1 MNKLA
6 SLPLVLLFILPLC
19 FTLFFVLA
27 SGFDPAGWAALMH
40 HPQLV
45 HGLELSFVSGISA
58 TGISLLLALLIAAN
72 YFERG
77 QLSKLGS
84 PVGMMLAVPHLA
96 FAIGFGFLIMPSGL
110 LARIL
115 AHIFDWVEPPLWATT
130 HDAYGLALT
139 VALIAKESVFL
150 LFVLVN
156 VLSREDISQSFDD
169 QRQSAISLEH
179 SSLSSWLRLFIPQLL
194 PHMLWPLII
203 VFIYSS
209 TVVDMSL
216 VLGPTQPPVFA
227 DVIWVDI
234 NSADPLA
241 NARGAAGAVFIS
253 MIAAGLLT
261 LCWAIVKLVRP
272 LMLRW
277 ITRGSSHNNDYSLPL
292 VGRVGVGVA
301 RSSSPL
307 NEAYDLTAEEPPP
320 LIPPHK
326 GEGNFIGRTIWNSL
340 KNFYIFVIA
349 TLVVLSFAALWP
361 FPKLVPETLNADAWQ
376 NVAAHFAPLLTS
388 LALALSTSVAALIIL
403 ILWLENVSQKYDRW
417 ILVFCL
423 MVLGLPALLIGLG
436 QYQMFLRLS
445 LTGTITGLFLAHL
458 LPVVAYMFIM
468 LNGPYRYYDTKWN
481 NAATALL
488 APNSKFLMQIKWPM
502 LKAPLLSSLAVGFA
516 VSFAQF
522 VPSQLVAAGRY
533 STLPMEAVTLS
544 SGSNRPLTA
553 AFALL
558 LMVPP
563 LLIFV
568 LSGIFGKQRWGNA

>member
-6 SLPLVLLFILPLC
+6 SMPLVLLFILPLC
-19 FTLFFVLA
+19 FMVFVVLA
-27 SGFDPAGWAALMH
+27 SGFDAAGWAALMQ

-45 HGLELSFVSGISA
+45 HGLGLSFA
-58 TGISLLLALLIAAN
+58 TGIGATIVSIMMALLIAAS

-77 QLSKLGS
+77 QLSKLGTS
-84 PVGMMLAVPHLA
+84 VGTMLAVPHLA

-110 LARIL
+110 IARIL
-115 AHIFDWVEPPLWATT
+115 AQIFSWLEPPHWATM

-139 VALIAKESVFL
+139 AALIAKETGFL

-156 VLSREDISQSFDD
+156 VLSREDIPQSFTA
-169 QRQSAISLEH
+169 QRHSAISLGH

-194 PHMLWPLII
+194 PHMLWPLIV

-227 DVIWVDI
+227 DVIWADI

-241 NARGAAGAVFIS
+241 NARGTAGALFIS
-253 MIAAGLLT
+253 MIAAGLLI
-261 LCWAIVKLVRP
+261 LARAIAVFIRP
-272 LMLRW
+272 LVLRW
-277 ITRGSSHNNDYSLPL
+277 ITRGPSHIISFAWAGP
-292 VGRVGVGVA
+292 A
-301 RSSSPL
+301 KWM
-307 NEAYDLTAEEPPP
+307 A
-320 LIPPHK
+320 
-326 GEGNFIGRTIWNSL
+326 L
-340 KNFYIFVIA
+340 KTFYVFVIA
-349 TLVVLSFAALWP
+349 TLIVLSFAALWP

-376 NVAAHFAPLLTS
+376 NVAAHSEPLLIS
-388 LALALSTSVAALIIL
+388 LVLALSTSMAALIIL
-403 ILWLENVSQKYDRW
+403 ILWLENVSQKFDRW

-436 QYQMFLRLS
+436 QYQLFLWLH
-445 LTGTITGLFLAHL
+445 LTGTLLGLFLAHL

-468 LNGPYRYYDTKWN
+468 LNGPYRCYDTKWN
-481 NAATALL
+481 NAATALM
-488 APNSKFLMQIKWPM
+488 APTLKFLIQIKWSM
-502 LKAPLLSSLAVGFA
+502 LKAPLLSSVAVGFA

-522 VPSQLVAAGRY
+522 VPAQLVAAGRY

-563 LLIFV
+563 LAIFL
-568 LSGIFGKQRWGNA
+568 LSNFYGKQRWGNA